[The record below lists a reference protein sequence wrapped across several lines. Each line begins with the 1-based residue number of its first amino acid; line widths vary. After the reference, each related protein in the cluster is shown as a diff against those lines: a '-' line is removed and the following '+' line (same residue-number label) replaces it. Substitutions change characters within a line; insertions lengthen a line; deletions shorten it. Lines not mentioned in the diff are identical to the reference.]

1 MTWRGQDPRLIAAH
15 ELLLSLPEVLF
26 ANPEAAARSFGIA
39 LSGDFYVA
47 EVGAFGPEMTLCD
60 HLRASRVRHMAPRL
74 AAFFGRTAEEMP
86 TLADLPWTAQ
96 CDQLV
101 CANLVREA
109 VTTPLPV
116 YGVRQWQHTKSVT
129 TAQGVF
135 SVACKGYI
143 LSNLRVMFVD
153 AGSRTLVQSV
163 QPEPLVWDD
172 RDVFFDLTA
181 GLSTDESDGV
191 APMDMFD
198 I

>member
-1 MTWRGQDPRLIAAH
+1 
-15 ELLLSLPEVLF
+15 VLF

-39 LSGDFYVA
+39 LSEDFYVA
-47 EVGAFGPEMTLCD
+47 EVGSFGPEMTLCE
-60 HLRASRVRHMAPRL
+60 HMRGSRVRHMAPSL
-74 AAFFGRTAEEMP
+74 ARFFGRPAAEMA

-101 CANLVREA
+101 CTTLVREA
-109 VTTPLPV
+109 MTAPLPV

-129 TAQGVF
+129 TRDGVF
-135 SVACKGYI
+135 SVACRGYI

-153 AGSRTLVQSV
+153 AGARTLVQSAV
-163 QPEPLVWDD
+163 PEPLIWDD

-181 GLSTDESDGV
+181 GLSTDDSDGV
-191 APMDMFD
+191 GPMDMFD